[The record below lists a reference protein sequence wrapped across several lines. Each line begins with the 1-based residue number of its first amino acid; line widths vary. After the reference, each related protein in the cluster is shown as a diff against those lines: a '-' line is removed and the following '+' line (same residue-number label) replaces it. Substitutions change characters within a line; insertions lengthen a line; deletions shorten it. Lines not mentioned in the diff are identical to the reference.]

1 MLVGGA
7 TIPSFG
13 EEVFVS
19 QLFFLVFLFVC
30 FFSLWENCLSSFKCI
45 ESLQR
50 EGARA
55 NLEVWSWISGG
66 TRAEV

>member
-13 EEVFVS
+13 EEVFVFS
-19 QLFFLVFLFVC
+19 FFLFC
-30 FFSLWENCLSSFKCI
+30 FFSLGKFCLSSFKCI

-66 TRAEV
+66 TQAEV